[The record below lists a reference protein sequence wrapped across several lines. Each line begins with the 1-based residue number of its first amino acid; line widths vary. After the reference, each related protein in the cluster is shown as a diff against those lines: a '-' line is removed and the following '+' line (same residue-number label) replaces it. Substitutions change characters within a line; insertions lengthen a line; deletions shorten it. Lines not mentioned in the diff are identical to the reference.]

1 MSLSYLV
8 PIAYQMVLA
17 QIQAGRILAH
27 NSNENREYLNTLQE
41 YLISILV
48 WNWKVIRNIPFD
60 IGRIYVVNQASPFE
74 LDFPESLSYL
84 LFEPTTWA
92 VHFRVSIMLTWNGPV
107 WGLFM

>member
-8 PIAYQMVLA
+8 PITYQMVLA

-48 WNWKVIRNIPFD
+48 
-60 IGRIYVVNQASPFE
+60 
-74 LDFPESLSYL
+74 
-84 LFEPTTWA
+84 
-92 VHFRVSIMLTWNGPV
+92 
-107 WGLFM
+107 